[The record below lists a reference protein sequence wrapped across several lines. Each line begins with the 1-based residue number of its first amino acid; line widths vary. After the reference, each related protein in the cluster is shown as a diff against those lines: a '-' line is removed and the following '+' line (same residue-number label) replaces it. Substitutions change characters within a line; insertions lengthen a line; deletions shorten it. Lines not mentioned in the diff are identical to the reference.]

1 MQTTSPDLK
10 NRFKKIADEKNLRG
24 KKILLRLDLNVPV
37 IGDDIRDD
45 FRIRKSLP
53 TLEFLRNA
61 GTKTIIISHL
71 ESDLTDSLSRVAAYI
86 SKLIP
91 LKAFVT
97 KLDEAGAV
105 VETMAEGDI
114 IMLEN
119 LRQNPGE
126 KENNPVFAGRLASLA
141 NIYVNDAFAV
151 SHREHASI
159 VSLPRLLPSYAGPL
173 LSEEITILSK
183 AFNPERP
190 FLFIIGG
197 VKFDTKLPLIEK
209 FLDIA
214 DYVFVGGALANDI
227 FKEKGYEVGRSVVAQ
242 SGINLKHVEMN
253 PRLIVPADVITV
265 STLSKGAKS
274 PDLIGPD
281 EKIVDAGPRTID
293 QIADLLNDV
302 KFVIWNG
309 PLGDYEKDFSE
320 GTENLAR
327 VLVES
332 RVETIIG
339 GGDTIACVRRLGL
352 LDKFSFVSTGGGAMV
367 EFLARGTLPGIDALT
382 NKDI

>member
-302 KFVIWNG
+302 RFVIWNG

>member
-1 MQTTSPDLK
+1 
-10 NRFKKIADEKNLRG
+10 
-24 KKILLRLDLNVPV
+24 
-37 IGDDIRDD
+37 
-45 FRIRKSLP
+45 
-53 TLEFLRNA
+53 
-61 GTKTIIISHL
+61 
-71 ESDLTDSLSRVAAYI
+71 
-86 SKLIP
+86 
-91 LKAFVT
+91 
-97 KLDEAGAV
+97 
-105 VETMAEGDI
+105 
-114 IMLEN
+114 MLEN

-302 KFVIWNG
+302 RFVIWNG